1 MKKVCPI
8 CTEEKD
14 TILYKLSGKELCNF
28 QELNLP
34 KEICSACYQKELAEK
49 LEELKEIL
57 IPLNEKKKQTQ
68 EAYYQAYQEWEE
80 KANLY
85 KSIDYN
91 FNVFNYEKEKKNAA
105 IAKALE
111 KQKAKKEQ
119 KAPKELNIQSLAQK
133 ILANLSL
140 AQQESIMKAFN
151 NQQS

>member
-8 CTEEKD
+8 CTKEKD
-14 TILYKLSGKELCNF
+14 PILYKLSGNELCNF

-91 FNVFNYEKEKKNAA
+91 FNVFNYEKEKKNTA

-111 KQKAKKEQ
+111 KQKTAK
-119 KAPKELNIQSLAQK
+119 NIQSLAKQ

-140 AQQESIMKAFN
+140 EQQESIMKALNIIPIHKN
-151 NQQS
+151 NKTI